1 MADEPEPNV
10 VSGSPP
16 PSSPPPA
23 SSSLSP
29 SAPSPSAPPRDRS
42 GVIVGA
48 ALILIGAIFL
58 AERAFGINLGRFG
71 WPLFVIVPGVLLMA
85 ASLAAGG
92 REGSGLAVAGAI
104 TTTVGVVLAIQN
116 ATGLWATWSYAW
128 ALVGPGATGV
138 GLIFYGLLK
147 GHSDLVSTGIRS
159 LGTGLALFA
168 AFGLFFEGVIGLSGQ
183 PFLVGSDLL
192 PIGLIGLGVILVGWS
207 FLGSRQRT

>member
-16 PSSPPPA
+16 PQPAPPA
-23 SSSLSP
+23 PQPASP
-29 SAPSPSAPPRDRS
+29 ARPSFSPDRS
-42 GVIVGA
+42 GVIVGG
-48 ALILIGAIFL
+48 ALIVIGAIFL
-58 AERAFGINLGRFG
+58 AERAFGIDLGRFG

-85 ASLAAGG
+85 ASLAVGG

-116 ATGLWATWSYAW
+116 ATGLWATWAYAW

-138 GLIFYGLLK
+138 GLLFYGLLK
-147 GHSDLVSTGIRS
+147 GQRDLVSTGIRS

-168 AFGLFFEGVIGLSGQ
+168 AFGIFFEGVIGLSGE
-183 PFLVGSDLL
+183 PFLVGSDVL

-207 FLGSRQRT
+207 FLGSRRRA